1 VSSGIIYLRARYYDP
16 TTAQFLTRD
25 PIEQLT
31 QQPYQYANGDP
42 LDQVDPLGL
51 CGHWYDVACQVG
63 SAATAV
69 GGAIVD
75 NAGTLSTVASGLA
88 TVAYAGCIVT
98 DGVGCGV
105 GALLSGAS
113 TALSG
118 IAAEQACFGGA
129 GGCASAATSFAL
141 SAVATVSGGLANAAA
156 KGALANAENAYARD
170 VLLYR
175 QYAKVGFLSNGVQT
189 RVCLAPGT
197 DLACAISAGGAL
209 AGRILLRGHRRGA
222 AGEDAADVVTTAAG
236 FGYGRVVAKGMRVL
250 RRPAGRAAYKLH
262 SSLGDV
268 FGAVFGFLE

>member
-1 VSSGIIYLRARYYDP
+1 MRRTVHANCVPASAGAPCRVRGRKRMSGPSRDEVSVREHHVNRMCRSGGRRLRRMSSCTSRARVARYYDP

-42 LDQVDPLGL
+42 LDQTDPLGL

-63 SAATAV
+63 SAASAV
-69 GGAIVD
+69 GGVIVD
-75 NAGTLSTVASGLA
+75 NAGALSTVASGLA
-88 TVAYAGCIVT
+88 TVAYAGCILT

-105 GALLSGAS
+105 GAVLSGAS

-141 SAVATVSGGLANAAA
+141 SAVATVSGGLANAAL
-156 KGALANAENAYARD
+156 KGSLANAENAYARD

-175 QYAKVGFLSNGVQT
+175 QYAKVGFLSNGIQT
-189 RVCLAPGT
+189 L
-197 DLACAISAGGAL
+197 
-209 AGRILLRGHRRGA
+209 
-222 AGEDAADVVTTAAG
+222 
-236 FGYGRVVAKGMRVL
+236 
-250 RRPAGRAAYKLH
+250 
-262 SSLGDV
+262 
-268 FGAVFGFLE
+268 FGAGSSTWWCS

>member
-1 VSSGIIYLRARYYDP
+1 MPTKTRTSVGAAAAFDRVGRMTVADTRLRKRASGAPKRTIDLGASRDHRPRRSAARWRRRAQGCTSGARVARYYDP

-42 LDQVDPLGL
+42 LDQTDPLGL

-63 SAATAV
+63 SAASAV
-69 GGAIVD
+69 GGVIVD
-75 NAGTLSTVASGLA
+75 NAGALSTVASGLA
-88 TVAYAGCIVT
+88 TVAYAGCILT

-105 GALLSGAS
+105 GAVLSGAS

-141 SAVATVSGGLANAAA
+141 SAVATVSGGLANAAL
-156 KGALANAENAYARD
+156 KGSLANAENAYARD

-175 QYAKVGFLSNGVQT
+175 QYAKVGFLSNGIQT
-189 RVCLAPGT
+189 L
-197 DLACAISAGGAL
+197 
-209 AGRILLRGHRRGA
+209 
-222 AGEDAADVVTTAAG
+222 
-236 FGYGRVVAKGMRVL
+236 
-250 RRPAGRAAYKLH
+250 
-262 SSLGDV
+262 
-268 FGAVFGFLE
+268 FGAGSSTWWCS